1 MAFPGVLR
9 ELQRAPAPVTD
20 RKGRLA
26 ERTLAAPLQPALER
40 AGAHLV
46 DQVIGTRP
54 DLDGAVPVG
63 VARAVVGV
71 GKSGEQ
77 AARQNERHRGF
88 LAGEH
93 FDLRFGVKKGSG
105 SARSPTPAAG
115 GALLPCHI
123 TGEVSQENER
133 AETVAPHAWIY
144 ATSPV
149 ATAGSPHMR
158 AGRWSYADRGSTRH
172 PRGRPYPPYPARRI
186 RPCSLDGSPGAKV
199 CDRPRAAVSIRV

>member
-1 MAFPGVLR
+1 
-9 ELQRAPAPVTD
+9 
-20 RKGRLA
+20 
-26 ERTLAAPLQPALER
+26 
-40 AGAHLV
+40 
-46 DQVIGTRP
+46 
-54 DLDGAVPVG
+54 
-63 VARAVVGV
+63 
-71 GKSGEQ
+71 
-77 AARQNERHRGF
+77 F

-105 SARSPTPAAG
+105 STRSPTPAAG

-133 AETVAPHAWIY
+133 GETVALHAWAY

-149 ATAGSPHMR
+149 TTAGSPLMR

-186 RPCSLDGSPGAKV
+186 RPCSLDGNPTANICNRPEPAGLCV
-199 CDRPRAAVSIRV
+199 DRNCSKADAERRPSEAAVCRGPMGTEQIGRA